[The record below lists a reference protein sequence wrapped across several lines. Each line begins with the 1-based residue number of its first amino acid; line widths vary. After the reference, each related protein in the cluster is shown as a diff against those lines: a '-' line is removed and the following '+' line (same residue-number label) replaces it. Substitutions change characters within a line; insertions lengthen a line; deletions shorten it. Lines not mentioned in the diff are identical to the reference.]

1 MKLSLIGYY
10 GGNFGDLLMLSTL
23 IDYYKTKFSKITIF
37 TYGDK
42 DTLDQAIDFQ
52 RKNIHLETFS
62 LLRTSINQFQSQVK
76 GSSAIIWGGGTCFM
90 DQGGTGGIKYMA
102 LAKLSGIPVY
112 YMGIGIDTANKL
124 QTKMFIKLAGM
135 ISNRIF
141 LRDHKSIGIAKELKV
156 PNDKLGFVPDIAF
169 LQATNETPRVFEEDY
184 IVFSC
189 RDLTEYKNL
198 NNNEVN
204 GKLAELTVSLCKSLK
219 IHNVVNL
226 ICDSE
231 TDLEQAQRCDEIF
244 IQNGLKTKKI
254 LGYELDAAVSSIK
267 NAKFVLTAR
276 LHPAVLA
283 QSSKVRYAIYNY
295 SDKNLKFT
303 EEENEAKRLI
313 NRHHIDDYTFDFQAI
328 PTDHSDGK
336 KEDILAVLGEVA

>member
-23 IDYYKTKFSKITIF
+23 IDYYKDKFSEIAIF

-42 DTLDQAIDFQ
+42 DTLDQAIAFQ
-52 RKNIHLETFS
+52 RKNVRLETFS
-62 LLRTSINQFQSQVK
+62 LLKTSISQFQSQVK

-90 DQGGTGGIKYMA
+90 DQGGTGGIKYMT
-102 LAKLSGIPVY
+102 LAKLTGIPVY

-141 LRDHKSIGIAKELKV
+141 LRDHKSIAVAKELRV
-156 PNDKLGFVPDIAF
+156 PYNKLGFVPDIAF
-169 LQATNETPRVFEEDY
+169 LQATNETPRIFEEDY
-184 IVFSC
+184 VVFSC

-198 NNNEVN
+198 NNSEVN
-204 GKLAELTVSLCKSLK
+204 TKLAELTVTLCKNLK
-219 IHNVVNL
+219 IRNVVNL

-231 TDLEQAQRCDEIF
+231 TDLEQAQLCEEIF
-244 IQNGLKTKKI
+244 MQNGLETKKVF
-254 LGYELDAAVSSIK
+254 GYELDAAVSSIK
-267 NAKFVLTAR
+267 NAQFVLTAR

-303 EEENEAKRLI
+303 EEENETKRLI
-313 NRHHIDDYTFDFQAI
+313 NRHQIDNYTFDFQPISTGHA
-328 PTDHSDGK
+328 DGK